1 MIGDEAKKLRE
12 RLLRAEAATS
22 NVEEAEALSKKK
34 TELRDLVDKVGSLAE
49 RRCWLKVGGVTLS
62 DPPDDLEK
70 VKQTCR
76 MLATR
81 FSESPNSSTLVDKQ
95 RWKNLTDAVT
105 KFQTVEETQQ
115 KQNWK
120 NYFETKLFGGIP
132 PEQREQTILM
142 SLPENQQALL
152 QYKNLYKRL
161 IAFRNTPP
169 ISVDELTGV
178 QSCSEE
184 LSQIGFIENKDVPSA
199 VREFFKATSSGTGA
213 NLDLLTIEVIAWLR
227 SNDMLN
233 NFAVK
238 AR

>member
-1 MIGDEAKKLRE
+1 
-12 RLLRAEAATS
+12 
-22 NVEEAEALSKKK
+22 
-34 TELRDLVDKVGSLAE
+34 
-49 RRCWLKVGGVTLS
+49 
-62 DPPDDLEK
+62 
-70 VKQTCR
+70 
-76 MLATR
+76 
-81 FSESPNSSTLVDKQ
+81 
-95 RWKNLTDAVT
+95 
-105 KFQTVEETQQ
+105 
-115 KQNWK
+115 
-120 NYFETKLFGGIP
+120 
-132 PEQREQTILM
+132 M

-169 ISVDELTGV
+169 ISVDELTDV

>member
-1 MIGDEAKKLRE
+1 VIRDEARKVRD
-12 RLLRAEAATS
+12 RLLRAEAATT

-34 TELRDLVDKVGSLAE
+34 TELRALVDKIAILAE
-49 RRCWLKVGGVTLS
+49 RRGWLKVGGVSLS
-62 DPPDDLEK
+62 DPPDDLDK
-70 VKQTCR
+70 VRQTCR
-76 MLATR
+76 MLFTR
-81 FSESPNSSTLVDKQ
+81 FAESPNSSTLVDKQ
-95 RWKNLTDAVT
+95 RWKNLTDAVARL
-105 KFQTVEETQQ
+105 QAVEETQQ

-120 NYFETKLFGGIP
+120 SYFEIKLFGGVS

-142 SLPENQQALL
+142 SLPENQEALAL
-152 QYKNLYKRL
+152 YKNFYKRL
-161 IAFRNTPP
+161 AAFRVTLPS
-169 ISVDELTGV
+169 SVEELKEV
-178 QSCSEE
+178 QNCSEE

-213 NLDLLTIEVIAWLR
+213 NLELLTTEVVAWLR